1 MVSGR
6 LKKRIRDHLPVQ
18 AMTRIHSSLPGGFTA
33 NNQVTLIRGGHAYF
47 DTVLRMIGEA
57 RESIYIRIYLFA
69 EDSTGQQVA
78 DALKRAAQRNVA
90 VYLLADGYVS
100 QGLSKHFMQQLR
112 AAGVHFRYFEP
123 LFKSRKFYFG
133 RRLHEKVIVTDHQ
146 YALVG
151 GINIAD
157 RYNDIN
163 GIPAWLDFALFA
175 EGEIAGQLCTH
186 CWQGWQSLTRKK
198 TRNFC
203 LNDASALSIPP
214 QNRSTIRMRRNDWVK
229 RRNEISLAYIEMLRN
244 AEQEITILCSYFLP
258 GKIIRRSMLQAR
270 KRGVRIRVIAAGR
283 SDVMIAKYAE
293 RWLYNWLLRAGVE
306 LYEYQDTILH
316 GKLAVCD
323 DAWMTLGSYNI
334 NNISAYASIE
344 LNLDVRDPAFTQK
357 TRKELDQI
365 IRNNSIA
372 ILPDEFAQRT
382 TLVKQ
387 LVRWL
392 SYQLIRALLYL
403 FTFNFTKEKN

>member
-1 MVSGR
+1 
-6 LKKRIRDHLPVQ
+6 
-18 AMTRIHSSLPGGFTA
+18 MTSIHSSIPGGFTA
-33 NNQVTLIRGGHAYF
+33 NNQVTLIRGGRAYF
-47 DTVLRMIGEA
+47 DTVLGMIEQA
-57 RESIYIRIYLFA
+57 RESIYIRVYLFA
-69 EDSTGQQVA
+69 EDSTGHQVA

-100 QGLSKHFMQQLR
+100 QGLSKHFIQQLR
-112 AAGVHFRYFEP
+112 AAGVHFRYFAP

-133 RRLHEKVIVTDHQ
+133 RRLHEKLIVTDHQ

-163 GIPAWLDFALFA
+163 GIPAWLDFALYT
-175 EGEIAGQLCTH
+175 EGEIAAHLCTH
-186 CWQGWQSLTRKK
+186 CWEGWQSLTRKK

-203 LNDASALSIPP
+203 LNNTSSLSVLT
-214 QNRSTIRMRRNDWVK
+214 QNPSTIRMRRNDWVK
-229 RRNEISLAYIEMLRN
+229 RRNEISLTYIEMLRN

-270 KRGVRIRVIAAGR
+270 KRGVHIRVIAAGR

-306 LYEYQDTILH
+306 LYEYQDNILH

-323 DAWMTLGSYNI
+323 DKWMTLGSYNI

-344 LNLDVRDPAFTQK
+344 LNLDVRDPAFALR

-365 IRNNSIA
+365 IQNSCIP
-372 ILPDEFAQRT
+372 ILPDEFAQKT
-382 TLVKQ
+382 TLLK
-387 LVRWL
+387 
-392 SYQLIRALLYL
+392 QLIRWFSYHIIRSLLYL

>member
-1 MVSGR
+1 
-6 LKKRIRDHLPVQ
+6 
-18 AMTRIHSSLPGGFTA
+18 MTSIHSSLPGGFTA
-33 NNQVTLIRGGHAYF
+33 NNQVTLIRGGRAYF
-47 DTVLRMIGEA
+47 DTVMRLIEEA
-57 RESIYIRIYLFA
+57 RQSIYIRVYLFA
-69 EDSTGQQVA
+69 EDHTGQQVA

-100 QGLSKHFMQQLR
+100 QGLSQHFIQQLR

-133 RRLHEKVIVTDHQ
+133 RRLHEKVIVTDHH

-151 GINIAD
+151 GVNIAD

-163 GIPAWLDFALFA
+163 DIPAWLDFALLA
-175 EGEIAGQLCTH
+175 EGEIARLLCMH
-186 CWQGWQSLTRKK
+186 CWKGWQLLTRKK

-203 LNDASALSIPP
+203 LSNTPSVSAPS
-214 QNRSTIRMRRNDWVK
+214 QNIDVVIRMRRNDWVK
-229 RRNEISLAYIEMLRN
+229 RRNEISRSYVAMLRN

-258 GKIIRRSMLQAR
+258 GKIIRKSMLQAR
-270 KRGVRIRVIAAGR
+270 KRGVRIRVIAAGK
-283 SDVMIAKYAE
+283 SDVMISKYAE
-293 RWLYNWLLRAGVE
+293 RWLYNWLLRAGIE
-306 LYEYQDTILH
+306 LYEYQESILH

-323 DAWMTLGSYNI
+323 DNWMTIGSYNI

-344 LNLDVRDPAFTQK
+344 LNLEVRNPTFTKK

-365 IRNNSIA
+365 IINNCVR
-372 ILPDEFAQRT
+372 ILPDEFAQKT

-392 SYQLIRALLYL
+392 SYQLIRVLLYL
-403 FTFNFTKEKN
+403 FTFRYIKENT